1 MWTRHEHGIFSN
13 KLLMSLPGISPCFGH
28 TNRCLSLSWSLW
40 LCSPITEL
48 IILQQRQETGVA
60 SVVKKHIIIIFI
72 TKNQQ
77 IRYLFYLH
85 KINPMEVIYKHQIF
99 VLLQVVVDFSEGGGT
114 TFEKK
119 FYINEITTE
128 LYPVSLACE
137 VDMNAESLVPIFGCH
152 YW

>member
-1 MWTRHEHGIFSN
+1 M
-13 KLLMSLPGISPCFGH
+13 
-28 TNRCLSLSWSLW
+28 
-40 LCSPITEL
+40 CSPIPEL
-48 IILQQRQETGVA
+48 IIVQQRQKTGVE

-128 LYPVSLACE
+128 LHPISLACE

-152 YW
+152 FW